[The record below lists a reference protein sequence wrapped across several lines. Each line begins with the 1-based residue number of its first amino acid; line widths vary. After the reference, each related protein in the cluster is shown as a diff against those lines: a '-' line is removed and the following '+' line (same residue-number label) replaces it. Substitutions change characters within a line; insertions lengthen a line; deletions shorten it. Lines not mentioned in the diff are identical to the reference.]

1 MRARGAVRVVAV
13 AVASAVDVVVASVL
27 CVARG
32 VVRVFV
38 DVVVVVVHAV
48 ASVLCVPRGAVKVV
62 VDVVVAVHAVDSF
75 YVLLEVQSK

>member
-48 ASVLCVPRGAVKVV
+48 ASVLCVPRGAVK
-62 VDVVVAVHAVDSF
+62 
-75 YVLLEVQSK
+75 LRLQVQLID

>member
-38 DVVVVVVHAV
+38 DVVVVV
-48 ASVLCVPRGAVKVV
+48 
-62 VDVVVAVHAVDSF
+62 HAVDSF
-75 YVLLEVQSK
+75 YVLLELLLMSSLLL